1 MYERRAMNVSPRP
14 LQPLEYESLAE
25 FRYQI
30 RKFLRH
36 MDKEVRAVG
45 LNPQQ
50 YQVLLAIKGLPPERM
65 ITVGAIAERLQVNH
79 NSMVELLN
87 RCEQR
92 ELITRTRSDAD
103 RRRVELAITPR
114 GDEILGKLS
123 RASRQ
128 ELRSIGKTLVRSVG
142 QLIQPLARKPPERG
156 QHKRNGMRD
165 GTNGNHRAVPSQLS
179 SLSAR

>member
-1 MYERRAMNVSPRP
+1 MNVSPRP
-14 LQPLEYESLAE
+14 LQPVEYESLAE

-45 LNPQQ
+45 INPQQ
-50 YQVLLAIKGLPPERM
+50 YQVLLALKGLPAGKPT
-65 ITVGAIAERLQVNH
+65 TVGAIAERLQVNH

-92 ELITRTRSDAD
+92 DLITRSRSGAD

-114 GDEILGKLS
+114 GDELLCKLA

-128 ELRSIGKTLVRSVG
+128 ELRSIGKTLVRSVE
-142 QLIQPLARKPPERG
+142 QLLQAPVGKPAERSLP
-156 QHKRNGMRD
+156 KRSAVRNS
-165 GTNGNHRAVPSQLS
+165 TNGSHRPAPSQI
-179 SLSAR
+179 SALAAR

>member
-14 LQPLEYESLAE
+14 LQQLEYESLAE

-45 LNPQQ
+45 INPQQ
-50 YQVLLAIKGLPPERM
+50 YQVLLAIKGLPAEKQR
-65 ITVGAIAERLQVNH
+65 TVGAIAERLQGNH

-87 RCEQR
+87 RCEER

-103 RRRVELAITPR
+103 RRRVELTITPR
-114 GDEILGKLS
+114 GDELLCS
-123 RASRQ
+123 LARSARQ
-128 ELRSIGKTLVRSVG
+128 ELRSIGKNRVRSVK
-142 QLIQPLARKPPERG
+142 QLIQQP
-156 QHKRNGMRD
+156 
-165 GTNGNHRAVPSQLS
+165 
-179 SLSAR
+179 

>member
-1 MYERRAMNVSPRP
+1 MNVSPRP
-14 LQPLEYESLAE
+14 LQPVEYESLAE

-45 LNPQQ
+45 INPQQ
-50 YQVLLAIKGLPPERM
+50 YQVLLAIKGLPQGKM
-65 ITVGAIAERLQVNH
+65 TTVGAIAERLQVNH

-92 ELITRTRSDAD
+92 ELITRTRSSAD
-103 RRRVELAITPR
+103 RRRVELAITPH
-114 GDEILGKLS
+114 GDELLGKLA

-128 ELRSIGKTLVRSVG
+128 ELRSISKTLVRSVE
-142 QLIQPLARKPPERG
+142 QLIQPPARKPVERS
-156 QHKRNGMRD
+156 QPKRNGVRN
-165 GTNGNHRAVPSQLS
+165 GTNGNHRAVPSQIS
-179 SLSAR
+179 VLSAR